1 MISVP
6 NHRQPSSGNNKPD
19 YYIFESHYTR
29 NGFFTIYR
37 HSMKLLF
44 AANRFPYPPYRGDKL
59 KIYNLA
65 KRLSVKHE
73 LHLLT
78 FLEDEEDLQYMDALK
93 AIFRE
98 IHLVR
103 LPKSKSYANVLKGI
117 FSAKPLQVAYFESN
131 EMHAKVKELL
141 HAHRYDAVHVQHLRM
156 AQYFEKQQQ
165 VPRILDLPDAYSLY
179 WKRRIAATSGIRK
192 IFNSIEFKRVK
203 QYEQVLNRFDQTLVC
218 SREDQQWLQKEQ
230 HIQNVGILPNGVDTT
245 TFHNIAHDY
254 SQERI
259 ILFTG
264 NMDYAPNVD
273 AVQYF
278 AKEIFP
284 QLQQQFP
291 QVKFV
296 IAGQRPVE
304 AVLALKSEHIEV
316 TGFIKDLKEVYKTA
330 AIVVAPLRFGAGTQN
345 KVLEAMA
352 MAVPVVSMNVGFQG
366 LNIESGEGVILATD
380 TPAFIKACAALL
392 ADKAQRQSVGEMGKR
407 VIQTQFDW
415 DVVSDKLIQYF
426 GGILR
431 KD

>member
-1 MISVP
+1 M
-6 NHRQPSSGNNKPD
+6 
-19 YYIFESHYTR
+19 
-29 NGFFTIYR
+29 
-37 HSMKLLF
+37 MKLLF

-78 FLEDEEDLQYMDALK
+78 FLEDETDLQYLEELK
-93 AIFRE
+93 KIFTE
-98 IHLVR
+98 IHLVK
-103 LPKSKSYANVLKGI
+103 LPKKQSYWNVLKGI
-117 FSAKPLQVAYFESN
+117 MSTKPLQVAYFESAA
-131 EMHAKVKELL
+131 MHEKVKDLL
-141 HAHRYDAVHVQHLRM
+141 HQHTYDAVHVQHLRM
-156 AQYFEKQQQ
+156 AQYFEHQYQ

-179 WKRRIAATSGIRK
+179 WKRRIEATSGFKK

-203 QYEQVLNRFDQTLVC
+203 KYEQVLNRFNQTLVC
-218 SREDQQWLQKEQ
+218 SKEDKNWLEQEQ
-230 HIQNVGILPNGVDTT
+230 HIHKVGILPNGVDTT

-254 SQERI
+254 TQEKT

-284 QLQQQFP
+284 ILQQQFP
-291 QVKFV
+291 KVKFV

-304 AVLALKSEHIEV
+304 AVLALQSDSIEV

-380 TPAFIKACAALL
+380 TTTFIKACSGLL
-392 ADKAQRQSVGEMGKR
+392 ADKAQRQTVGEMGKR

-426 GGILR
+426 NLILR
-431 KD
+431 KA